1 MKTALAFLLSVSLVV
16 CSGAVAEGQ
25 PWQFEFLAAGGD
37 VPDQGIGVFPLFMDN
52 PHVPIILSIEMDIYG
67 LTHTSPMD
75 LDVYLIDPFG
85 HTIEIMTDRGNQ
97 LPIAGVDLTFS
108 DTASTVPPE
117 AGPILPG
124 TYMPEGLFMG
134 TDIGFETYVGGSGG
148 TDAWILLMI
157 DDAAGDTGSFSQY
170 RLRGWVPEP
179 VTLSL
184 LALGALVTLRR
195 RRR

>member
-1 MKTALAFLLSVSLVV
+1 MKTALVLVLSVGLLIAPTAL
-16 CSGAVAEGQ
+16 GNDD
-25 PWQFEFLAAGGD
+25 FLFSFTVPGGD
-37 VPDQGIGVFPLFMDN
+37 ISDQGIGVFPLFMDN
-52 PHVPIILSIEMDIYG
+52 PQIPIIKSIELDVLG

-75 LDVYLIDPFG
+75 LDFYLIDPFG
-85 HTIEIMTDRGNQ
+85 GMIEIMTDRGNQ

-117 AGPILPG
+117 AGPIVPG

-157 DDAAGDTGSFSQY
+157 DDAAGDTGGFDHY
-170 RLRGWVPEP
+170 TLRGTYVPEP